1 MKLAVLVAAAAA
13 AVAHAGEP
21 MRILDDQM
29 VMRCLP
35 RKHLFENIDD
45 KLMRNAAGTQ
55 LHLGPGEEREF
66 FIVSGLRDW
75 KKIEAPSTGEAYLGT
90 NGTFAV
96 WYDSLTN
103 GVHFADGRVLRIDD
117 PLTTRFGVDYDA
129 TLCYLA
135 HTNRSEVFRTSDPF
149 TPLYRIDDAY
159 VYKIARHER
168 DVVAVGYRY
177 IRGDY
182 KREHR
187 WWRHRDVGGEW
198 LLMAD
203 GSLPE
208 AMVVADADPAEGRLL
223 LMQESVV
230 VTRLHEYDLRTGAL
244 REAGEVDGFGIY
256 MSQSF
261 NAGEDRRMRDGPP
274 AP

>member
-1 MKLAVLVAAAAA
+1 MRLLLLLAAAAA
-13 AVAHAGEP
+13 AASADEP

-135 HTNRSEVFRTSDPF
+135 YTNRSEVFRISDPF

-177 IRGDY
+177 FRGDH

-203 GSLPE
+203 GSLPDS
-208 AMVVADADPAEGRLL
+208 MVAADIDLAGGRLL
-223 LMQESVV
+223 LMQENVV
-230 VTRLHEYDLRTGAL
+230 VTRLHEHDLRTGAL
-244 REAGEVDGFGIY
+244 REAGEVEGFGIY
-256 MSQSF
+256 MSRSF
-261 NAGEDRRMRDGPP
+261 NAGADRRMRDGPLSP
-274 AP
+274 

>member
-1 MKLAVLVAAAAA
+1 MKLAVLVASVAVV
-13 AVAHAGEP
+13 VAHAGEP

-103 GVHFADGRVLRIDD
+103 GVHFADGRVLHIDD

-129 TLCYLA
+129 TLCYVA

-168 DVVAVGYRY
+168 DVVAAGYRY

-187 WWRHRDVGGEW
+187 WWRHRDVDGEW

-208 AMVVADADPAEGRLL
+208 AMVVADADPAGGRLL

-244 REAGEVDGFGIY
+244 SWGGEVDGFGIY
-256 MSQSF
+256 MSRAF
-261 NAGEDRRMRDGPP
+261 NAGADRRMRDGRP
-274 AP
+274 

>member
-1 MKLAVLVAAAAA
+1 VRILGLLAAAATLAGA
-13 AVAHAGEP
+13 AEP
-21 MRILDDQM
+21 MRILDDKA

-45 KLMRNAAGTQ
+45 KLMRNAAGTR
-55 LHLGPGEEREF
+55 LHLGPGEQREF

-90 NGTFAV
+90 NGTFEV
-96 WYDSLTN
+96 WYDALTN
-103 GVHFADGRVLRIDD
+103 GVHFAGGQVLRIDD

-159 VYKIARHER
+159 VYKIARHDR
-168 DVVAVGYRY
+168 DVLAVGYRY
-177 IRGDY
+177 IRGDF

-187 WWRHRDVGGEW
+187 WWRHRDVAGEW
-198 LLMAD
+198 LLMA
-203 GSLPE
+203 GGVLPE
-208 AMVVADADPAEGRLL
+208 AMVVADADPANGRLL
-223 LMQESVV
+223 LMQENVV
-230 VTRLHEYDLRTGAL
+230 VTRLHEFDLRTGVL
-244 REAGEVDGFGIY
+244 REAGEADWFGIY
-256 MSQSF
+256 MSAAF
-261 NAGEDRRMRDGPP
+261 NAGRDADPP
-274 AP
+274 GADAPK